1 MERDSTM
8 IQRLLD
14 WIKKKLDR
22 GDTPDYFRGN
32 PTLDEL
38 FNKERKQAMKDYRDE
53 GTWNG

>member
-38 FNKERKQAMKDYRDE
+38 FNQERKQAMKDYRDE

>member
-1 MERDSTM
+1 MERNSTM

-32 PTLDEL
+32 LSLEEL
-38 FNKERKQAMKDYRDE
+38 FKKEREKAMQDHKDERMRD
-53 GTWNG
+53 G

>member
-14 WIKKKLDR
+14 WLQKKFDR

-32 PTLDEL
+32 LSLEEL
-38 FNKERKQAMKDYRDE
+38 FKKEREKAMQDHKDERMRD
-53 GTWNG
+53 G

>member
-1 MERDSTM
+1 V

-32 PTLDEL
+32 LSLEEL
-38 FNKERKQAMKDYRDE
+38 FKKEREKAMQEHKDERMRD
-53 GTWNG
+53 G